1 MSNTQSNDSLRE
13 LNAKLLAEIG
23 ELRKKFAEIKVKND
37 ELKDK
42 NTEIPELRR
51 KFVEIE
57 IERTELKAKI
67 AELLK
72 QGVEENKRRDAE
84 NAELKIRIEE
94 LEKNKA
100 DSSAENV
107 RRDVE
112 ITGIKAEIV
121 KLRDNN
127 EENKELIFLQ
137 SDNISKKMVSGNGQN
152 NNTIDLNTNTMN
164 SNTSEAP
171 FGNIQVS
178 DSVVDQL
185 NNEVGQAVTS
195 GNDQSHVISKTEVSV
210 EQDDDIIPKESLD
223 ENQIVEQGLI
233 HELCSSVSPE
243 DNVSSTEIIGSCV
256 SLENLISDS
265 V

>member
-23 ELRKKFAEIKVKND
+23 ELRKKFAEIKVEND

-51 KFVEIE
+51 KFAEIE
-57 IERTELKAKI
+57 TERTELKTKI

-72 QGVEENKRRDAE
+72 QGMEENKRRDAE

-112 ITGIKAEIV
+112 ITEIKAEIV

-137 SDNISKKMVSGNGQN
+137 LDNISKEMVSGNRQN
-152 NNTIDLNTNTMN
+152 NNTI
-164 SNTSEAP
+164 
-171 FGNIQVS
+171 
-178 DSVVDQL
+178 
-185 NNEVGQAVTS
+185 
-195 GNDQSHVISKTEVSV
+195 V
-210 EQDDDIIPKESLD
+210 E
-223 ENQIVEQGLI
+223 
-233 HELCSSVSPE
+233 H
-243 DNVSSTEIIGSCV
+243 
-256 SLENLISDS
+256 
-265 V
+265 

>member
-23 ELRKKFAEIKVKND
+23 ELRKKFAEIKVEND

-51 KFVEIE
+51 KFAELE
-57 IERTELKAKI
+57 AEKAELKARI
-67 AELLK
+67 AGLLK
-72 QGVEENKRRDAE
+72 QAVEESKRCDVE
-84 NAELKIRIEE
+84 NTELKIRIEK

-107 RRDVE
+107 RHDVE
-112 ITGIKAEIV
+112 IAEIKAEVV

-127 EENKELIFLQ
+127 EENNQLTFLQ
-137 SDNISKKMVSGNGQN
+137 SEIISKEIVSGNEQN
-152 NNTIDLNTNTMN
+152 NNTIDSNTNTMN

-178 DSVVDQL
+178 DSIADQL
-185 NNEVGQAVTS
+185 NNEVGRAVTFGDAPS
-195 GNDQSHVISKTEVSV
+195 DNANT
-210 EQDDDIIPKESLD
+210 ESLEDKETDDFLD
-223 ENQIVEQGLI
+223 EVHKKKI
-233 HELCSSVSPE
+233 S
-243 DNVSSTEIIGSCV
+243 EIGRAS
-256 SLENLISDS
+256 
-265 V
+265 